1 MKKNS
6 RTTGKLIFIGLVIG
20 VLLIANLLIG
30 GKLND
35 REYEKQKAVA
45 QISQAAGGSFS
56 LGEIYVAIPYT
67 HTYSVVSTDG
77 KEVECVENSVKKIPA
92 LSIDYKTKINTQ
104 MRTLG
109 IYSSPVFNGT
119 VDINCVF
126 DISIPKNEDGYKY
139 FPEKATMEIVLS
151 EKSLVSKPVF
161 LVNNSKQEVSYL
173 VSDSYY
179 YNILSSTFHC
189 YEGKNTLDTILE
201 IRGAEAFKVMLT
213 SSESKV
219 SVESDW
225 ISPGFSNYDYLPDV
239 YDITDQGFSASW
251 NLPFC
256 SPEGKNYVGF
266 DLVQTVDIYK
276 MVHRAIS
283 YGFLF
288 IIVPFIVLFLFDVF
302 MKINFHPLHYLL
314 SGAASVIFFLLLLS
328 FSEHINFTLAY
339 VISSLAS
346 GILVSF
352 YVASVTNR
360 VFVGFS
366 MLGVFALMYI
376 YLYFSLQS
384 EDYAL
389 LIGSLFVFTILACV
403 MFITRK
409 VDWNNLVIFQRKDK
423 NQDDSSK
430 ENITCKGEF

>member
-1 MKKNS
+1 MIIPTK
-6 RTTGKLIFIGLVIG
+6 
-20 VLLIANLLIG
+20 
-30 GKLND
+30 
-35 REYEKQKAVA
+35 EK
-45 QISQAAGGSFS
+45 
-56 LGEIYVAIPYT
+56 
-67 HTYSVVSTDG
+67 
-77 KEVECVENSVKKIPA
+77 
-92 LSIDYKTKINTQ
+92 
-104 MRTLG
+104 
-109 IYSSPVFNGT
+109 
-119 VDINCVF
+119 
-126 DISIPKNEDGYKY
+126 
-139 FPEKATMEIVLS
+139 
-151 EKSLVSKPVF
+151 
-161 LVNNSKQEVSYL
+161 
-173 VSDSYY
+173 
-179 YNILSSTFHC
+179 
-189 YEGKNTLDTILE
+189 
-201 IRGAEAFKVMLT
+201 
-213 SSESKV
+213 
-219 SVESDW
+219 
-225 ISPGFSNYDYLPDV
+225 
-239 YDITDQGFSASW
+239 
-251 NLPFC
+251 
-256 SPEGKNYVGF
+256 GKNYVGF